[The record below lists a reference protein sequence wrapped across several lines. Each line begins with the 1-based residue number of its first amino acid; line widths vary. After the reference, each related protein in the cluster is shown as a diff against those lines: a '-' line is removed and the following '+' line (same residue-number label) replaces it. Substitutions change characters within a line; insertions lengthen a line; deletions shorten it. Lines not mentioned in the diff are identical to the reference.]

1 MVSLWDTIYRC
12 WVFHIDVSLQEGTT
26 NDGYVTLQPFTLA
39 ATDVFILWQISDPAS
54 WPLFIVS
61 YLKLFICSGHKNSM
75 IHSQFSPC
83 AGQGDVAKDSVRAA
97 KFFHS
102 PRGAGEPCV
111 SNSKVFVCLQVCREH
126 LCDTAGFD
134 WTFMDTNSQ
143 HSLQVN
149 DLVKLGFLILM
160 IRTYY
165 YLIGTYF
172 YYLLLGPCGWHG
184 VFNQLRSI
192 FWLVFV
198 SILMALSC
206 IMKSCLVIYDIS
218 CVYDIIYDSFTCG
231 QFSPIILQEII
242 EISG

>member
-1 MVSLWDTIYRC
+1 MLRLLYILL
-12 WVFHIDVSLQEGTT
+12 HIL
-26 NDGYVTLQPFTLA
+26 YFY
-39 ATDVFILWQISDPAS
+39 ILY
-54 WPLFIVS
+54 IV
-61 YLKLFICSGHKNSM
+61 YCIL
-75 IHSQFSPC
+75 
-83 AGQGDVAKDSVRAA
+83 
-97 KFFHS
+97 
-102 PRGAGEPCV
+102 
-111 SNSKVFVCLQVCREH
+111 
-126 LCDTAGFD
+126 
-134 WTFMDTNSQ
+134 
-143 HSLQVN
+143 SLQVN

-218 CVYDIIYDSFTCG
+218 CVYDCIWQLYMRAIFPNNPARNNLNFRRSTSLYLPNIRFVVYYWVPRT
-231 QFSPIILQEII
+231 ILLLGIQGRNHHERMAY
-242 EISG
+242 EMSRAQYC